1 MDMVNKSKALNILIP
16 RLITKSNNLT
26 NELKSRMRLNKIFS
40 EFENKAS
47 NNLNYFITA
56 SRKRYTGSKLG
67 NDLDSIIDKTRTK
80 DLNKANN
87 IINDKFYTDSNVETE
102 REKMKY
108 KSSSKIYK
116 DIRDTFDKMKLSL
129 ESKFGKNV
137 NKQIQLII
145 KGLDN
150 KKPIDK
156 NINNENLNEPKIIN
170 YNVEQNVNKDKNAIN
185 NELDKE
191 QNSIGNEVN
200 KYLNTINSINTF
212 RSPANNSITQSP
224 SPLKKYNFDLPNIKL
239 VNYRKYKFPKQ
250 NQTLEEEKKP
260 NIKKLLPYSNI
271 FKFNK
276 KNIKNKERNN
286 EEKEYKNYPFIT
298 EPDYNYVKDPDYH
311 NTLNVVFNSANKEF
325 NLQNDFDIKRK
336 RLENILGIN
345 EIPQLNTYDEIAFKK
360 SQTIKNERHKK
371 AEKLSESQ
379 KFAVLSRKMQINR
392 VIDQDMNLLDE
403 LENKIYKNII
413 IKNKEK

>member
-56 SRKRYTGSKLG
+56 SRRRYTGSKLG
-67 NDLDSIIDKTRTK
+67 NDLDSIINKTRTK

-116 DIRDTFDKMKLSL
+116 DIRDTFGKMKLSL
-129 ESKFGKNV
+129 ETKFGKNV

-156 NINNENLNEPKIIN
+156 NINNDSNEPKVIN
-170 YNVEQNVNKDKNAIN
+170 YNVEQNVNKDKNAIS
-185 NELDKE
+185 NEFDKE
-191 QNSIGNEVN
+191 QNLIGKEVN
-200 KYLNTINSINTF
+200 KYLNTINNINTF
-212 RSPANNSITQSP
+212 NTPPSNTISQSS
-224 SPLKKYNFDLPNIKL
+224 SPLKKYNFNLPNIKL

-250 NQTLEEEKKP
+250 NLTLEEEKKP

-271 FKFNK
+271 YKFNK
-276 KNIKNKERNN
+276 KNMKIKEKNN

-325 NLQNDFDIKRK
+325 NLQTDFDIKRR
-336 RLENILGIN
+336 RLENILGLN
-345 EIPQLNTYDEIAFKK
+345 EIPQLNTYDDIAFKK

-379 KFAVLSRKMQINR
+379 QFAVLSRKMQINR
-392 VIDQDMNLLDE
+392 VIDQDMDLLDE
-403 LENKIYKNII
+403 LENKIYKNIM

>member
-67 NDLDSIIDKTRTK
+67 NDLDSIINKTRTK

-129 ESKFGKNV
+129 EPKFGKNV

-271 FKFNK
+271 YKFNK
-276 KNIKNKERNN
+276 KYNKNKEKNN
-286 EEKEYKNYPFIT
+286 DEKEYKNYPFIT
-298 EPDYNYVKDPDYH
+298 EPNYNYVKDPDYH
-311 NTLNVVFNSANKEF
+311 NTVNVVFNSANKEF
-325 NLQNDFDIKRK
+325 HLQNDFDFKRK

-345 EIPQLNTYDEIAFKK
+345 EIPQLNTYDDIAFKK

-379 KFAVLSRKMQINR
+379 QFAALSRKMQINR
-392 VIDQDMNLLDE
+392 VIDQDMYLLDK
-403 LENKIYKNII
+403 LENKIYKNIMI
-413 IKNKEK
+413 NNKEK

>member
-1 MDMVNKSKALNILIP
+1 MDIVNKSKALNILIP
-16 RLITKSNNLT
+16 RLINESNNLT
-26 NELKSRMRLNKIFS
+26 KEIKNRIKLNKIFS

-56 SRKRYTGSKLG
+56 SRRRYTGSKLG
-67 NDLDSIIDKTRTK
+67 NDLDSIISKTRTK

-156 NINNENLNEPKIIN
+156 NINNENSNEPKVIN

-212 RSPANNSITQSP
+212 RNPSNNAITKLP
-224 SPLKKYNFDLPNIKL
+224 IPLKKYNFDLPNIKL

-271 FKFNK
+271 YKFNK
-276 KNIKNKERNN
+276 KYHKKKEKNND
-286 EEKEYKNYPFIT
+286 EKEYKNYPFIT
-298 EPDYNYVKDPDYH
+298 EPNYNYVKDPDYH
-311 NTLNVVFNSANKEF
+311 NTVNVVFNSANKEF
-325 NLQNDFDIKRK
+325 HLQNDFDFKRK

-345 EIPQLNTYDEIAFKK
+345 EIPQLNTYDDIAFKK

-379 KFAVLSRKMQINR
+379 QFAVLSRKMQINR

>member
-67 NDLDSIIDKTRTK
+67 NDLDSIINKTRTK

-87 IINDKFYTDSNVETE
+87 IINDKFYTDSNIETE
-102 REKMKY
+102 REKMKF

-170 YNVEQNVNKDKNAIN
+170 YNVEQNVNKDKSAIS

-200 KYLNTINSINTF
+200 KYLNTINNINTF
-212 RSPANNSITQSP
+212 RSPSNNAITQSP

-271 FKFNK
+271 YKFNK
-276 KNIKNKERNN
+276 KYNKNKEKNN
-286 EEKEYKNYPFIT
+286 DEKEYKNYPFIT
-298 EPDYNYVKDPDYH
+298 EPNYNYVKDPDYH
-311 NTLNVVFNSANKEF
+311 YTVNVVFNSANKEF
-325 NLQNDFDIKRK
+325 NLQNDFDFKRK

-345 EIPQLNTYDEIAFKK
+345 EIPQLNTYDDIAFKK

-379 KFAVLSRKMQINR
+379 QFAALSRKMQINR
-392 VIDQDMNLLDE
+392 VIDQDMYLLDK
-403 LENKIYKNII
+403 LENKIYKNIMI
-413 IKNKEK
+413 NNKEK

>member
-87 IINDKFYTDSNVETE
+87 IINDKFYTDSNIETE
-102 REKMKY
+102 REKMKF

-145 KGLDN
+145 KGLDS

-156 NINNENLNEPKIIN
+156 NIYNENSNEPKVIN
-170 YNVEQNVNKDKNAIN
+170 YNVEQNVNKDKNAIS

-200 KYLNTINSINTF
+200 KYLNTINNINTF
-212 RSPANNSITQSP
+212 RSPANNSIAQSP

-271 FKFNK
+271 YKLNK
-276 KNIKNKERNN
+276 KYNKNKEKNN
-286 EEKEYKNYPFIT
+286 DEKEYKNYPFIT
-298 EPDYNYVKDPDYH
+298 EPNYNYVKDPDYH
-311 NTLNVVFNSANKEF
+311 NTVNVVFNSANKEF
-325 NLQNDFDIKRK
+325 HLENDFDFKRK

-345 EIPQLNTYDEIAFKK
+345 EIPQLNTYDDIAFKK

-379 KFAVLSRKMQINR
+379 QFAVLSRKMQINR
-392 VIDQDMNLLDE
+392 VIDQDMNLLDQ
-403 LENKIYKNII
+403 LENKIYKNIM

>member
-47 NNLNYFITA
+47 NHLNYFITA

-67 NDLDSIIDKTRTK
+67 NDLDSIINKTRIK

-170 YNVEQNVNKDKNAIN
+170 YNVEQNVNKDKSAIS

-200 KYLNTINSINTF
+200 KYLNTINNINTF
-212 RSPANNSITQSP
+212 RSPSNNVITQSP

-271 FKFNK
+271 YKFNK
-276 KNIKNKERNN
+276 KYNKNKEKNN
-286 EEKEYKNYPFIT
+286 DEKEYKNYPFIT
-298 EPDYNYVKDPDYH
+298 EPNYNYVKDPDYH
-311 NTLNVVFNSANKEF
+311 NTVNVVFNSANKEF
-325 NLQNDFDIKRK
+325 HLQNDFDFKRK

-345 EIPQLNTYDEIAFKK
+345 EIPQLNTYDDIAFKK

-379 KFAVLSRKMQINR
+379 QFAALSRKMQINR
-392 VIDQDMNLLDE
+392 VIDQDMYLLDK
-403 LENKIYKNII
+403 LENKIYKNIMI
-413 IKNKEK
+413 NNKEK

>member
-67 NDLDSIIDKTRTK
+67 NDLDSIINKTRTK

-156 NINNENLNEPKIIN
+156 NINNENSNEPKVIN
-170 YNVEQNVNKDKNAIN
+170 YNVEQNVNKDKNAIS

-200 KYLNTINSINTF
+200 KYLNTINNINTF
-212 RSPANNSITQSP
+212 RSPSNNAITQSP

-271 FKFNK
+271 YKFNK
-276 KNIKNKERNN
+276 KYNKNKEKNN
-286 EEKEYKNYPFIT
+286 DEKEYKNYPFIT
-298 EPDYNYVKDPDYH
+298 EPNYNYVKDPDYH
-311 NTLNVVFNSANKEF
+311 NTVNVVFNSANKEF
-325 NLQNDFDIKRK
+325 HLQNDFDFKRK

-345 EIPQLNTYDEIAFKK
+345 EIPQLNTYDDIAFKK

-379 KFAVLSRKMQINR
+379 QFAALSRKMQINR
-392 VIDQDMNLLDE
+392 VIDQDMNLLDQ
-403 LENKIYKNII
+403 LENKIYKNIMI
-413 IKNKEK
+413 NNKEK

>member
-56 SRKRYTGSKLG
+56 SRRRYTGSKLG
-67 NDLDSIIDKTRTK
+67 NDLDSLISKTRTK

-108 KSSSKIYK
+108 KSSTKIYK
-116 DIRDTFDKMKLSL
+116 DIRDTFGKMKLSL
-129 ESKFGKNV
+129 ETKFGKNV

-150 KKPIDK
+150 KKPVDK
-156 NINNENLNEPKIIN
+156 NSNNENSNEPKVIN
-170 YNVEQNVNKDKNAIN
+170 YNMEQKVNKDKEAIS
-185 NELDKE
+185 NEFDKE
-191 QNSIGNEVN
+191 QYSIEKEVN
-200 KYLNTINSINTF
+200 KYLNTINNIKTSTTPASNTI
-212 RSPANNSITQSP
+212 SQSS
-224 SPLKKYNFDLPNIKL
+224 SPLKKYNFALPNIKL
-239 VNYRKYKFPKQ
+239 VSYRKYKFPKQ
-250 NQTLEEEKKP
+250 SLTLEEEKKP

-403 LENKIYKNII
+403 LENKIYKNIMI
-413 IKNKEK
+413 NNKEK

>member
-56 SRKRYTGSKLG
+56 SRRRYTGSKLG
-67 NDLDSIIDKTRTK
+67 NDLDSIINKTRTK

-116 DIRDTFDKMKLSL
+116 DIRDTFGKMKLSL
-129 ESKFGKNV
+129 ETKFGKNV

-156 NINNENLNEPKIIN
+156 NINNDSNEPKVIN
-170 YNVEQNVNKDKNAIN
+170 YNVEQNVNKDKNAIS
-185 NELDKE
+185 NEFDKE
-191 QNSIGNEVN
+191 QNLIGKEVN
-200 KYLNTINSINTF
+200 KYLNTINNINTF
-212 RSPANNSITQSP
+212 NTPPSNTISQSS
-224 SPLKKYNFDLPNIKL
+224 SPLKKYNFNLPNIKL

-250 NQTLEEEKKP
+250 NLTLEEEKKP

-271 FKFNK
+271 YKFNK
-276 KNIKNKERNN
+276 KYMKNKEKNN

-325 NLQNDFDIKRK
+325 NLQTDFDIKRR
-336 RLENILGIN
+336 RLENILGLN
-345 EIPQLNTYDEIAFKK
+345 EIPQLNTYDDIAFKK

-379 KFAVLSRKMQINR
+379 QFAVLSRKMQINR
-392 VIDQDMNLLDE
+392 VIDQDMDLLDE
-403 LENKIYKNII
+403 LENKIYKNIM

>member
-56 SRKRYTGSKLG
+56 SRRRYTGSKLG
-67 NDLDSIIDKTRTK
+67 NDLDSIINKTRKK

-87 IINDKFYTDSNVETE
+87 IINNKFYTDSNVETE

-116 DIRDTFDKMKLSL
+116 DIRDTFGKMKLSL
-129 ESKFGKNV
+129 ETKFGKNV

-156 NINNENLNEPKIIN
+156 NINNDSNEPKVIN
-170 YNVEQNVNKDKNAIN
+170 YNVEQNVNKDKDAIS
-185 NELDKE
+185 NEFEKE
-191 QNSIGNEVN
+191 QNLIGKEVN
-200 KYLNTINSINTF
+200 KYLNTINNINTF
-212 RSPANNSITQSP
+212 NTPPSNTISQSS
-224 SPLKKYNFDLPNIKL
+224 SPLKKYNFNLPNIKL

-250 NQTLEEEKKP
+250 NLTLEEEKKP

-271 FKFNK
+271 YKFNK
-276 KNIKNKERNN
+276 KYMKNKEKNN

-325 NLQNDFDIKRK
+325 NLQTDFDIKRR

-379 KFAVLSRKMQINR
+379 QFAVLSRKMQINK
-392 VIDQDMNLLDE
+392 VIDQDMDLLDE
-403 LENKIYKNII
+403 LENKIYKNIM

>member
-56 SRKRYTGSKLG
+56 SRRRYTGSKLG
-67 NDLDSIIDKTRTK
+67 NDLDSIINKTRTK

-116 DIRDTFDKMKLSL
+116 DIRDTFGKMKLSL
-129 ESKFGKNV
+129 ETKFGKNV

-156 NINNENLNEPKIIN
+156 NINNENSNEPKVIN
-170 YNVEQNVNKDKNAIN
+170 YNIEQNVNKDKDAIS
-185 NELDKE
+185 NEFDKE
-191 QNSIGNEVN
+191 QSLIGKEVN
-200 KYLNTINSINTF
+200 KYLNTINNMNTF
-212 RSPANNSITQSP
+212 NTPVNDTISQSS
-224 SPLKKYNFDLPNIKL
+224 SPLKKYNFNLPNIKL

-250 NQTLEEEKKP
+250 NLHLEEEKKP

-271 FKFNK
+271 YKLNK
-276 KNIKNKERNN
+276 KYMKKKEKSN
-286 EEKEYKNYPFIT
+286 EEKEHKNYPFIT

-325 NLQNDFDIKRK
+325 NLHNDFDLKRR

-345 EIPQLNTYDEIAFKK
+345 EIPQLNTYDDIAFKK

-379 KFAVLSRKMQINR
+379 QFAALSRKMQINR

-403 LENKIYKNII
+403 LENKIYQNIMT
-413 IKNKEK
+413 KNKEK

>member
-56 SRKRYTGSKLG
+56 SRRRYTGSKLG
-67 NDLDSIIDKTRTK
+67 NDLDSIINKTRTK

-116 DIRDTFDKMKLSL
+116 DIRDTFGKMKLSL
-129 ESKFGKNV
+129 ETKFGKNV

-156 NINNENLNEPKIIN
+156 NINNDLNEPKVIN
-170 YNVEQNVNKDKNAIN
+170 YNVEQNVNKDKNAIS
-185 NELDKE
+185 NEFDKE
-191 QNSIGNEVN
+191 QNLIGKEVN
-200 KYLNTINSINTF
+200 KYLNTINNINTF
-212 RSPANNSITQSP
+212 NTPPSNTISQSS
-224 SPLKKYNFDLPNIKL
+224 SPLKKYNFNLPNIKL

-250 NQTLEEEKKP
+250 NLTLEEEKKP

-271 FKFNK
+271 YKFNK
-276 KNIKNKERNN
+276 KYMKNKEKNN

-325 NLQNDFDIKRK
+325 NLQTDFDIKRR
-336 RLENILGIN
+336 RLENILGLN
-345 EIPQLNTYDEIAFKK
+345 EIPQLNTYDDIAFKK

-379 KFAVLSRKMQINR
+379 QFAVLSRKMQINR
-392 VIDQDMNLLDE
+392 VIDQDMDLLDE
-403 LENKIYKNII
+403 LENKIYKNIM

>member
-56 SRKRYTGSKLG
+56 SRRRYTGSKLG
-67 NDLDSIIDKTRTK
+67 NDLDSIINKTRTK

-87 IINDKFYTDSNVETE
+87 IINDKFYTDSNLETE

-116 DIRDTFDKMKLSL
+116 DIRDTFNKMKLSL
-129 ESKFGKNV
+129 ETKFGKNV

-170 YNVEQNVNKDKNAIN
+170 YNVEQNVNKDKNAIST
-185 NELDKE
+185 EFDKE
-191 QNSIGNEVN
+191 QSSIGKEVN
-200 KYLNTINSINTF
+200 KYLNTINNINTF
-212 RSPANNSITQSP
+212 STPTNNTISQSS
-224 SPLKKYNFDLPNIKL
+224 SPLKKYNFNLPNIKL

-250 NQTLEEEKKP
+250 DLTLEEEKKP
-260 NIKKLLPYSNI
+260 NIKNLLPYSNI
-271 FKFNK
+271 YKLNK
-276 KNIKNKERNN
+276 KYIKQKEKPND
-286 EEKEYKNYPFIT
+286 EKEFKNYPFIT

-325 NLQNDFDIKRK
+325 NLQNDFDFKRK

-345 EIPQLNTYDEIAFKK
+345 EIPQLNTYDDIAFKK
-360 SQTIKNERHKK
+360 SQTIKSERHKK

-379 KFAVLSRKMQINR
+379 QFAVLSRKMQINK

-403 LENKIYKNII
+403 LESKIYKNIM
-413 IKNKEK
+413 IKNKGK

>member
-56 SRKRYTGSKLG
+56 SRRRYTGSKLG
-67 NDLDSIIDKTRTK
+67 NDLDSIINKTRTK

-116 DIRDTFDKMKLSL
+116 DIRDTFGKMKLSL
-129 ESKFGKNV
+129 ETKFGKNV

-156 NINNENLNEPKIIN
+156 NINNDSNEPKVIN
-170 YNVEQNVNKDKNAIN
+170 YNIEQNVNKDKNAIS
-185 NELDKE
+185 NEFDKE
-191 QNSIGNEVN
+191 QNLIGKEVN
-200 KYLNTINSINTF
+200 KYLNTINNINTF
-212 RSPANNSITQSP
+212 NTPPSNTISQSS
-224 SPLKKYNFDLPNIKL
+224 SPLKKYNFNLPNIKL

-250 NQTLEEEKKP
+250 NLTLEEEKKP

-271 FKFNK
+271 YKFNK
-276 KNIKNKERNN
+276 KYMKNKEKNN

-325 NLQNDFDIKRK
+325 NLQTDFDIKRR
-336 RLENILGIN
+336 RLENILGLN
-345 EIPQLNTYDEIAFKK
+345 EIPQLNTYDDIAFKK

-379 KFAVLSRKMQINR
+379 QFAVLSRKMQINR
-392 VIDQDMNLLDE
+392 VIDQDMDLLDE
-403 LENKIYKNII
+403 LENKIYKNIM

>member
-56 SRKRYTGSKLG
+56 SRRRYTGSKLG
-67 NDLDSIIDKTRTK
+67 NDLESIINKTRTK

-116 DIRDTFDKMKLSL
+116 DIRDTFGKMKLSL

-156 NINNENLNEPKIIN
+156 NINNESSNEPKVIN
-170 YNVEQNVNKDKNAIN
+170 YNIEQNVNKDKDAIN
-185 NELDKE
+185 NEFDKE
-191 QNSIGNEVN
+191 QSLIGKEVN
-200 KYLNTINSINTF
+200 KYLNTINNMNTYNTPVNDTI
-212 RSPANNSITQSP
+212 SQSS
-224 SPLKKYNFDLPNIKL
+224 SPLKKYNFNLPNIKL

-250 NQTLEEEKKP
+250 NLHLEEEKKP

-271 FKFNK
+271 YKLNK
-276 KNIKNKERNN
+276 KYMKNKEKSN
-286 EEKEYKNYPFIT
+286 EEKEHKNYPFIT

-325 NLQNDFDIKRK
+325 NLQNDFDLKRR

-345 EIPQLNTYDEIAFKK
+345 EIPQLNTYDDIAFKK

-379 KFAVLSRKMQINR
+379 QFAALSRKMQINR

-403 LENKIYKNII
+403 LENKIYQNIM

>member
-26 NELKSRMRLNKIFS
+26 NELRSRMRLNKIFS

-271 FKFNK
+271 YKFNK
-276 KNIKNKERNN
+276 KYNKNKEKKND
-286 EEKEYKNYPFIT
+286 EKEYKNYPFIT
-298 EPDYNYVKDPDYH
+298 EPNYNYVKDPDYH
-311 NTLNVVFNSANKEF
+311 NTVNVVFNSANKEF
-325 NLQNDFDIKRK
+325 HLQNDFDFKRK

-345 EIPQLNTYDEIAFKK
+345 EIPQLNTYDDIAFKK

-379 KFAVLSRKMQINR
+379 QFAALSRKMQINR
-392 VIDQDMNLLDE
+392 VIDQDMYLLDK
-403 LENKIYKNII
+403 LENKIYKNIMI
-413 IKNKEK
+413 NNKEK

>member
-56 SRKRYTGSKLG
+56 SRRRYTGSKLG
-67 NDLDSIIDKTRTK
+67 NDLDSIINKTRTK

-87 IINDKFYTDSNVETE
+87 IINDKFYTDSNLETE

-116 DIRDTFDKMKLSL
+116 DIRDTFGKMKLSL
-129 ESKFGKNV
+129 ETKFGKNV

-156 NINNENLNEPKIIN
+156 NINNDLNEPKVIN
-170 YNVEQNVNKDKNAIN
+170 YNVEQNVNKDKNAIS
-185 NELDKE
+185 NEFDKE
-191 QNSIGNEVN
+191 QNLIGKEVN
-200 KYLNTINSINTF
+200 KYLNTINNINTF
-212 RSPANNSITQSP
+212 NTPPSNTISQSS
-224 SPLKKYNFDLPNIKL
+224 SPLKKYNFNLPNIKL

-250 NQTLEEEKKP
+250 NLTLEEEKKP

-271 FKFNK
+271 YKFNK
-276 KNIKNKERNN
+276 KYMKNKEKNN

-325 NLQNDFDIKRK
+325 NLQTDFDIKRR
-336 RLENILGIN
+336 RLENILGLN
-345 EIPQLNTYDEIAFKK
+345 EIPQLNTYDDIAFKK

-379 KFAVLSRKMQINR
+379 QFAVLSRKMQINR
-392 VIDQDMNLLDE
+392 VIDQDMDLLDE
-403 LENKIYKNII
+403 LENKIYKNIM

>member
-47 NNLNYFITA
+47 NHLNYFITA

-67 NDLDSIIDKTRTK
+67 NDLDSIIDKIRTK

-129 ESKFGKNV
+129 ESKFGKNI

-156 NINNENLNEPKIIN
+156 NINNENSNEPKVIN
-170 YNVEQNVNKDKNAIN
+170 YNVEQNVNKDKSAIS

-271 FKFNK
+271 YKFNK
-276 KNIKNKERNN
+276 KYNKNKEKNN
-286 EEKEYKNYPFIT
+286 DEKEYKNYPFIT
-298 EPDYNYVKDPDYH
+298 EPNYNYVKDPDYH
-311 NTLNVVFNSANKEF
+311 YTVNVVFNSANKEF
-325 NLQNDFDIKRK
+325 NLQNDFDFKRK

-345 EIPQLNTYDEIAFKK
+345 EIPQLNTYDDIAFKK

-379 KFAVLSRKMQINR
+379 QFAVLSRKMQINR
-392 VIDQDMNLLDE
+392 VIDQDMYLLDK
-403 LENKIYKNII
+403 LENKIYKNIMI
-413 IKNKEK
+413 NNKEK

>member
-67 NDLDSIIDKTRTK
+67 NDLDSIINKTRTK

-87 IINDKFYTDSNVETE
+87 IINDKFYTDSNIETE
-102 REKMKY
+102 REKMKF

-156 NINNENLNEPKIIN
+156 NIYNENSNEPKVIN
-170 YNVEQNVNKDKNAIN
+170 YNVEQNVNKDKNAIS

-200 KYLNTINSINTF
+200 KYLNTINNINTF
-212 RSPANNSITQSP
+212 RSPANNSIAQSP

-271 FKFNK
+271 YKLNK
-276 KNIKNKERNN
+276 KYNKNKEKNN
-286 EEKEYKNYPFIT
+286 DEKEYKNYPFIT
-298 EPDYNYVKDPDYH
+298 EPNYNYVKDPDYH
-311 NTLNVVFNSANKEF
+311 NTVNVVFNSANKEF
-325 NLQNDFDIKRK
+325 HLENDFDFKRK

-345 EIPQLNTYDEIAFKK
+345 EIPQLNTYDDIAFKK

-379 KFAVLSRKMQINR
+379 QFAALSRKMQINR
-392 VIDQDMNLLDE
+392 VIDQDMHLLDK
-403 LENKIYKNII
+403 LENKIYKNIMI
-413 IKNKEK
+413 NNKEK

>member
-67 NDLDSIIDKTRTK
+67 NDLDSIINKTRTK

-87 IINDKFYTDSNVETE
+87 IINDKFYTDSNIETE
-102 REKMKY
+102 REKMKF

-145 KGLDN
+145 KGLDS

-156 NINNENLNEPKIIN
+156 NIYNENSNEPKVIN
-170 YNVEQNVNKDKNAIN
+170 YNVEQNVNKDKSAIS

-200 KYLNTINSINTF
+200 KYLNTINNINTF
-212 RSPANNSITQSP
+212 RSPANNSIAQSP

-271 FKFNK
+271 YKLNK
-276 KNIKNKERNN
+276 KYNKNKEKNN
-286 EEKEYKNYPFIT
+286 DEKEYKNYPFIT
-298 EPDYNYVKDPDYH
+298 EPNYNYVKDPDYH
-311 NTLNVVFNSANKEF
+311 YTVNVVFNSANKEF
-325 NLQNDFDIKRK
+325 NLQNDFDFKRK

-345 EIPQLNTYDEIAFKK
+345 EIPQLNTYDDIAFKK

-379 KFAVLSRKMQINR
+379 QFAALSRKMQINR
-392 VIDQDMNLLDE
+392 VIDQDMNLLDK
-403 LENKIYKNII
+403 LENKIYKNIMI
-413 IKNKEK
+413 NNKEK

>member
-56 SRKRYTGSKLG
+56 SRRRYTGSKLG
-67 NDLDSIIDKTRTK
+67 NDLDSIINKTRTK

-116 DIRDTFDKMKLSL
+116 DIRDTFGKMKLSL
-129 ESKFGKNV
+129 ETKFGKNV

-156 NINNENLNEPKIIN
+156 NINNENSNEPKVIN
-170 YNVEQNVNKDKNAIN
+170 YNIEQNVNKDKDAIS
-185 NELDKE
+185 NEFDKE
-191 QNSIGNEVN
+191 QSLIGKEVN
-200 KYLNTINSINTF
+200 KYLNTINNMNTF
-212 RSPANNSITQSP
+212 NTPVNDTISQSS
-224 SPLKKYNFDLPNIKL
+224 SPLKKYNFNLPNIKL

-250 NQTLEEEKKP
+250 NLHLEEEKKP

-271 FKFNK
+271 YKLNK
-276 KNIKNKERNN
+276 KYMKKKEKSN
-286 EEKEYKNYPFIT
+286 EEKEHKNYPFIT

-325 NLQNDFDIKRK
+325 NLQNNFDLKRR

-345 EIPQLNTYDEIAFKK
+345 EIPQLNTYDDIAFKK

-379 KFAVLSRKMQINR
+379 QFAALSRKMQINR

-403 LENKIYKNII
+403 LENKIYQNIMT
-413 IKNKEK
+413 KNKEK

>member
-56 SRKRYTGSKLG
+56 SRRRYTGSKLG
-67 NDLDSIIDKTRTK
+67 NDLDSIINKTRTK

-116 DIRDTFDKMKLSL
+116 DIRDTFGKMKLSL
-129 ESKFGKNV
+129 ETKFGKNV

-156 NINNENLNEPKIIN
+156 NINNENSNEPKVIN
-170 YNVEQNVNKDKNAIN
+170 YNIEQNVNKDKDAIS
-185 NELDKE
+185 NEFDKE
-191 QNSIGNEVN
+191 QSLIGKEVN
-200 KYLNTINSINTF
+200 KYLNTINNMNTF
-212 RSPANNSITQSP
+212 NTPVNDTISQSS
-224 SPLKKYNFDLPNIKL
+224 SPLKKYNFNLPNIKL

-250 NQTLEEEKKP
+250 NLHLEEEKKP

-271 FKFNK
+271 YKLNK
-276 KNIKNKERNN
+276 KYMKKKEKSN
-286 EEKEYKNYPFIT
+286 EEKEHKNYPFIT

-325 NLQNDFDIKRK
+325 NLQNNFDLKRR

-345 EIPQLNTYDEIAFKK
+345 EIPQLNTYDDIAFKK

-379 KFAVLSRKMQINR
+379 QFAALSRKMQINR

-403 LENKIYKNII
+403 LENKIYQNII
-413 IKNKEK
+413 TKNKEK

>member
-1 MDMVNKSKALNILIP
+1 MDMVNKIKALNILIP

-56 SRKRYTGSKLG
+56 SRRRYTGSKLG
-67 NDLDSIIDKTRTK
+67 NDLDSIINKTRTK

-116 DIRDTFDKMKLSL
+116 DIRDTFGKMKLSL
-129 ESKFGKNV
+129 ETKFGKNV

-156 NINNENLNEPKIIN
+156 NINNDLNEPKVIN
-170 YNVEQNVNKDKNAIN
+170 YNVEQNVNKDKNAIS
-185 NELDKE
+185 NEFDKE
-191 QNSIGNEVN
+191 QNLIGKEVN
-200 KYLNTINSINTF
+200 KYLNTINNINTF
-212 RSPANNSITQSP
+212 NTPPSNTISQSS
-224 SPLKKYNFDLPNIKL
+224 SPLKKYNFNLPNIKL

-250 NQTLEEEKKP
+250 NLTLEEEKKP

-271 FKFNK
+271 YKFNK
-276 KNIKNKERNN
+276 KYMKNKEKNN

-325 NLQNDFDIKRK
+325 NLQTDFDIKRR
-336 RLENILGIN
+336 RLENILGLN
-345 EIPQLNTYDEIAFKK
+345 EIPQLNTYDDIAFKK

-379 KFAVLSRKMQINR
+379 QFAVLSRKMQINR
-392 VIDQDMNLLDE
+392 VIDQDMDLLDE
-403 LENKIYKNII
+403 LENKIYKNIM

>member
-1 MDMVNKSKALNILIP
+1 MQRAKNEKLKKQFVDKMLLFLNNKYSRVFKDKGFTNEKLRLEVNKLLGNQNYKTFDYQANLKKVEKSILTKVSKMGDVKYEPVQMSKI
-16 RLITKSNNLT
+16 
-26 NELKSRMRLNKIFS
+26 NELL
-40 EFENKAS
+40 
-47 NNLNYFITA
+47 
-56 SRKRYTGSKLG
+56 
-67 NDLDSIIDKTRTK
+67 
-80 DLNKANN
+80 
-87 IINDKFYTDSNVETE
+87 KF
-102 REKMKY
+102 
-108 KSSSKIYK
+108 
-116 DIRDTFDKMKLSL
+116 
-129 ESKFGKNV
+129 
-137 NKQIQLII
+137 
-145 KGLDN
+145 
-150 KKPIDK
+150 
-156 NINNENLNEPKIIN
+156 
-170 YNVEQNVNKDKNAIN
+170 
-185 NELDKE
+185 DKE
-191 QNSIGNEVN
+191 QYSIEKEVN
-200 KYLNTINSINTF
+200 KYLNTINNIKTSTTPASNTI
-212 RSPANNSITQSP
+212 SQSS
-224 SPLKKYNFDLPNIKL
+224 SPLKKYNFALPNIKL
-239 VNYRKYKFPKQ
+239 VSYRKYKFPKQ
-250 NQTLEEEKKP
+250 NLTLEEEKKP

>member
-56 SRKRYTGSKLG
+56 SRRRYTGSKLG
-67 NDLDSIIDKTRTK
+67 NDLDSIINKTRTK

-116 DIRDTFDKMKLSL
+116 DIRDTFGKMKLSL
-129 ESKFGKNV
+129 ETKFGKNV

-156 NINNENLNEPKIIN
+156 NINNESSNEPKVIN
-170 YNVEQNVNKDKNAIN
+170 YNIEQNVNKDKDAIS
-185 NELDKE
+185 NEFDKE
-191 QNSIGNEVN
+191 QSLIGKEVN
-200 KYLNTINSINTF
+200 KYLNTINNMNTF
-212 RSPANNSITQSP
+212 NTPVNDTISQSS
-224 SPLKKYNFDLPNIKL
+224 SPLKKYNFNLPNIKL

-250 NQTLEEEKKP
+250 NLHLEEEKKP

-271 FKFNK
+271 YKLNK
-276 KNIKNKERNN
+276 KYMKKKEKSN
-286 EEKEYKNYPFIT
+286 EEKEHKNYPFIT

-325 NLQNDFDIKRK
+325 NLHNDFDLKRR

-345 EIPQLNTYDEIAFKK
+345 EIPQLNTYDDIAFKK

-379 KFAVLSRKMQINR
+379 QFAALSRKMQINR

-403 LENKIYKNII
+403 LENKIYQNII
-413 IKNKEK
+413 TKNKEK

>member
-1 MDMVNKSKALNILIP
+1 
-16 RLITKSNNLT
+16 
-26 NELKSRMRLNKIFS
+26 
-40 EFENKAS
+40 
-47 NNLNYFITA
+47 
-56 SRKRYTGSKLG
+56 
-67 NDLDSIIDKTRTK
+67 
-80 DLNKANN
+80 
-87 IINDKFYTDSNVETE
+87 
-102 REKMKY
+102 
-108 KSSSKIYK
+108 
-116 DIRDTFDKMKLSL
+116 MKLSL

-156 NINNENLNEPKIIN
+156 NINNENSNEPKVIN
-170 YNVEQNVNKDKNAIN
+170 YNVEQNVNKDKSAIS

-271 FKFNK
+271 YKFNK
-276 KNIKNKERNN
+276 KYNKNKEKNN
-286 EEKEYKNYPFIT
+286 DEKEYKNYPFIT
-298 EPDYNYVKDPDYH
+298 EPNYNYVKDPDYH
-311 NTLNVVFNSANKEF
+311 NTVNVVFNSANKEF
-325 NLQNDFDIKRK
+325 HLQNDFDFKRK

-345 EIPQLNTYDEIAFKK
+345 EIPQLNTYDDIAFKK

-379 KFAVLSRKMQINR
+379 QFAALSRKMQINR
-392 VIDQDMNLLDE
+392 VIDQDMYLLDK
-403 LENKIYKNII
+403 LENKIYKNIMI
-413 IKNKEK
+413 NNKEK

>member
-1 MDMVNKSKALNILIP
+1 
-16 RLITKSNNLT
+16 
-26 NELKSRMRLNKIFS
+26 
-40 EFENKAS
+40 
-47 NNLNYFITA
+47 
-56 SRKRYTGSKLG
+56 
-67 NDLDSIIDKTRTK
+67 
-80 DLNKANN
+80 
-87 IINDKFYTDSNVETE
+87 
-102 REKMKY
+102 
-108 KSSSKIYK
+108 
-116 DIRDTFDKMKLSL
+116 MKLSL

-156 NINNENLNEPKIIN
+156 NINNENSNEPKVIN
-170 YNVEQNVNKDKNAIN
+170 YNVEQNVNKDKNAIS

-200 KYLNTINSINTF
+200 KYLNTINNLNTF
-212 RSPANNSITQSP
+212 KSPANNTISQSS
-224 SPLKKYNFDLPNIKL
+224 SPLKKYNFNLPNIKL
-239 VNYRKYKFPKQ
+239 VSYRKYKFPKQ
-250 NQTLEEEKKP
+250 NLTLEEEKKP

-271 FKFNK
+271 YKFNK
-276 KNIKNKERNN
+276 KYAKNKEKNKD
-286 EEKEYKNYPFIT
+286 EKEYKNYPFIT

-311 NTLNVVFNSANKEF
+311 NTVNVVFNSANKEF
-325 NLQNDFDIKRK
+325 NLQSDFDFKRK

-345 EIPQLNTYDEIAFKK
+345 EIPQLNTYDDIAFKK

-379 KFAVLSRKMQINR
+379 QFAVLSRKMQINR

-403 LENKIYKNII
+403 LENKLYKNIE

>member
-47 NNLNYFITA
+47 NHLNYFITA

-87 IINDKFYTDSNVETE
+87 IINDKFYNDSNVETE

-156 NINNENLNEPKIIN
+156 NINNENLNEPKVIN
-170 YNVEQNVNKDKNAIN
+170 YNVEQNVNKDKSAIS

-200 KYLNTINSINTF
+200 KYLNTINNINTF
-212 RSPANNSITQSP
+212 RSPSNNAITQSP

-271 FKFNK
+271 YKFNK
-276 KNIKNKERNN
+276 KYNKNKEKNN
-286 EEKEYKNYPFIT
+286 DEKEYKNYPFIT
-298 EPDYNYVKDPDYH
+298 EPNYNYVKDPDYH
-311 NTLNVVFNSANKEF
+311 NTVNVVFNSANKEF
-325 NLQNDFDIKRK
+325 HLENDFDFKRK

-345 EIPQLNTYDEIAFKK
+345 EIPQLNTYDDIAFKK

-379 KFAVLSRKMQINR
+379 QFAALSRKMQINR
-392 VIDQDMNLLDE
+392 VIDQDMNLLDQ
-403 LENKIYKNII
+403 LENKIYKNIM

>member
-16 RLITKSNNLT
+16 RLITKSNYLT
-26 NELKSRMRLNKIFS
+26 NEIKSRMRLNKIFS

-56 SRKRYTGSKLG
+56 SRRRYTGSKLG
-67 NDLDSIIDKTRTK
+67 NDLDSIISKTRTK

-271 FKFNK
+271 YKFNK
-276 KNIKNKERNN
+276 KYNKNKEKNN
-286 EEKEYKNYPFIT
+286 DEKEYKNYPFIT
-298 EPDYNYVKDPDYH
+298 EPNYNYVKDPDYH
-311 NTLNVVFNSANKEF
+311 NTVNVVFNSANKEF
-325 NLQNDFDIKRK
+325 HLQNDFDFKRK

-345 EIPQLNTYDEIAFKK
+345 EIPQLNTYDDIAFKK

-379 KFAVLSRKMQINR
+379 QFAALSKKMKINK
-392 VIDQDMNLLDE
+392 VIDQDMNLLDK
-403 LENKIYKNII
+403 LENKIYKNIMI
-413 IKNKEK
+413 NNKEK

>member
-56 SRKRYTGSKLG
+56 SKRRYTGSKLG
-67 NDLDSIIDKTRTK
+67 NDLDSIINKTRIK

-156 NINNENLNEPKIIN
+156 NINNENLNEPKVIN

-200 KYLNTINSINTF
+200 KYLNTINNINTF
-212 RSPANNSITQSP
+212 RSPSNNAITQSP

-271 FKFNK
+271 YKFNK
-276 KNIKNKERNN
+276 KYNKNKEKNN
-286 EEKEYKNYPFIT
+286 DEKEYKNYPFIT
-298 EPDYNYVKDPDYH
+298 EPNYNYVKDPDYH
-311 NTLNVVFNSANKEF
+311 NTVNVVFNSANKEF
-325 NLQNDFDIKRK
+325 HLENDFDFKRK

-345 EIPQLNTYDEIAFKK
+345 EIPQLNTYDDIAFKK

-379 KFAVLSRKMQINR
+379 QFAALSRKMQINR
-392 VIDQDMNLLDE
+392 VIDQDMNLLDQ
-403 LENKIYKNII
+403 LENKIYKNIMI
-413 IKNKEK
+413 NNKEK

>member
-47 NNLNYFITA
+47 NHLNYFITA

-67 NDLDSIIDKTRTK
+67 NDLDSIIDKIRTK

-156 NINNENLNEPKIIN
+156 NINNENSNEPKVIN
-170 YNVEQNVNKDKNAIN
+170 YNVEQNVNKDKSAIS

-271 FKFNK
+271 YKFNK
-276 KNIKNKERNN
+276 KYNKNKEKNN
-286 EEKEYKNYPFIT
+286 DEKEYKNYPFIT
-298 EPDYNYVKDPDYH
+298 EPNYNYVKDPDYH
-311 NTLNVVFNSANKEF
+311 YTVNVVFNSANKEF
-325 NLQNDFDIKRK
+325 NLQNDFDFKRK

-345 EIPQLNTYDEIAFKK
+345 EIPQLNTYDDIAFKK

-379 KFAVLSRKMQINR
+379 QFAALSRKMQINR
-392 VIDQDMNLLDE
+392 VIDQDMYLLDK
-403 LENKIYKNII
+403 LENKIYKNIMI
-413 IKNKEK
+413 NNKEK

>member
-1 MDMVNKSKALNILIP
+1 
-16 RLITKSNNLT
+16 
-26 NELKSRMRLNKIFS
+26 MRLNKIFS

-67 NDLDSIIDKTRTK
+67 NDLDSIINKTRTK

-87 IINDKFYTDSNVETE
+87 IINDKFYTDSNIETE
-102 REKMKY
+102 REKMKF

-145 KGLDN
+145 KGLDS

-156 NINNENLNEPKIIN
+156 NIYNENSNEPKVIN
-170 YNVEQNVNKDKNAIN
+170 YNVEQNVNKDKNAIS

-200 KYLNTINSINTF
+200 KYLNTINNINTF
-212 RSPANNSITQSP
+212 RSTANNSIAQSP

-271 FKFNK
+271 YKLNK
-276 KNIKNKERNN
+276 KYNKNKEKNN
-286 EEKEYKNYPFIT
+286 DEKEYKNYPFIT
-298 EPDYNYVKDPDYH
+298 EPNYNYVKDPDYH
-311 NTLNVVFNSANKEF
+311 NTVNVVFNSANKEF
-325 NLQNDFDIKRK
+325 HLENDFDFKRK

-345 EIPQLNTYDEIAFKK
+345 EIPQLNTYDDIAFKK

-379 KFAVLSRKMQINR
+379 QFAALSRKMQINR
-392 VIDQDMNLLDE
+392 VIDQDMNLLDK
-403 LENKIYKNII
+403 LENKIYKNIMI
-413 IKNKEK
+413 NNKEK

>member
-56 SRKRYTGSKLG
+56 SRRRYTGSKLG
-67 NDLDSIIDKTRTK
+67 NDLDSIINKTRTK

-116 DIRDTFDKMKLSL
+116 DIRDTFGKMKLSL
-129 ESKFGKNV
+129 ETKFGKNV

-156 NINNENLNEPKIIN
+156 NINNESSNEPKIIN
-170 YNVEQNVNKDKNAIN
+170 YNIEQNVNKDKDAIS
-185 NELDKE
+185 NEFDKE
-191 QNSIGNEVN
+191 QSLIGKEVN
-200 KYLNTINSINTF
+200 KYLNTINNMNIFNTPVNETI
-212 RSPANNSITQSP
+212 SQSS
-224 SPLKKYNFDLPNIKL
+224 SPLKKYNFNLPNIKL

-250 NQTLEEEKKP
+250 NLHLEEEKKP

-271 FKFNK
+271 YKLNK
-276 KNIKNKERNN
+276 KYMKKKEKSN
-286 EEKEYKNYPFIT
+286 EEKEHKNYPFIT

-325 NLQNDFDIKRK
+325 NLHNDFDLKRR

-345 EIPQLNTYDEIAFKK
+345 EIPQLNTYDDIAFKK

-379 KFAVLSRKMQINR
+379 QFAALSRKMQINR

-403 LENKIYKNII
+403 LENKIYQNIMT
-413 IKNKEK
+413 KNKEK

>member
-67 NDLDSIIDKTRTK
+67 NDLDSIINKTRTK

-102 REKMKY
+102 REKMKF

-156 NINNENLNEPKIIN
+156 NIYNENSNEPKVIN
-170 YNVEQNVNKDKNAIN
+170 YNVEQNVNKDKNAIS

-200 KYLNTINSINTF
+200 KYLNTINNINTF
-212 RSPANNSITQSP
+212 RSPVNNSIAQSP

>member
-47 NNLNYFITA
+47 NHLNYFITA

-67 NDLDSIIDKTRTK
+67 NDLDSIINKTRTK
-80 DLNKANN
+80 DLSKANN

-156 NINNENLNEPKIIN
+156 NINNENLNEPKVIN
-170 YNVEQNVNKDKNAIN
+170 YNVEQNVNKDKSAIS

-271 FKFNK
+271 YKFNK
-276 KNIKNKERNN
+276 KYNKNKEKKND
-286 EEKEYKNYPFIT
+286 EKEYKNYPFIT
-298 EPDYNYVKDPDYH
+298 EPNYNYVKDPDYH
-311 NTLNVVFNSANKEF
+311 NTVNVVFNSANKEF
-325 NLQNDFDIKRK
+325 HLQNDFDFKRK

-345 EIPQLNTYDEIAFKK
+345 EIPQLNTYDDIAFKK

-379 KFAVLSRKMQINR
+379 QFAALSRKMQINR
-392 VIDQDMNLLDE
+392 VIDQDMYLLDK
-403 LENKIYKNII
+403 LENKIYKNIM

>member
-56 SRKRYTGSKLG
+56 SKRRYTGSKLG
-67 NDLDSIIDKTRTK
+67 NDLDSIINKTRIK

-145 KGLDN
+145 KGLDS

-156 NINNENLNEPKIIN
+156 NIYNENSNEPKVIN
-170 YNVEQNVNKDKNAIN
+170 YNVEQNVNKDKSAIS

-200 KYLNTINSINTF
+200 KYLNTINNINTF
-212 RSPANNSITQSP
+212 RSPVNNSITQSP

-271 FKFNK
+271 YKFNK
-276 KNIKNKERNN
+276 KYNKNKEKNN
-286 EEKEYKNYPFIT
+286 DEKEYKNYPFIT
-298 EPDYNYVKDPDYH
+298 EPNYNYVKDPDYH
-311 NTLNVVFNSANKEF
+311 YTVNVVFNSANKEF
-325 NLQNDFDIKRK
+325 NLQNDFDFKRK

-345 EIPQLNTYDEIAFKK
+345 EIPQLNTYDDIAFKK

-379 KFAVLSRKMQINR
+379 QFAVLSRKMQINR
-392 VIDQDMNLLDE
+392 VIDQDMNLLDQ
-403 LENKIYKNII
+403 LENKIYKNIM

>member
-1 MDMVNKSKALNILIP
+1 MVNKSKALNILIP

-26 NELKSRMRLNKIFS
+26 NELRSRMRLNKIFS

-56 SRKRYTGSKLG
+56 SRRRYTGSKLG
-67 NDLDSIIDKTRTK
+67 NDLDSLISKTRTK

-87 IINDKFYTDSNVETE
+87 IIYDKFYTDSNVETE

-129 ESKFGKNV
+129 ESKFGKNF

-345 EIPQLNTYDEIAFKK
+345 EIPQLNTYDDIAFKK

-379 KFAVLSRKMQINR
+379 QFDALSRKMQINR